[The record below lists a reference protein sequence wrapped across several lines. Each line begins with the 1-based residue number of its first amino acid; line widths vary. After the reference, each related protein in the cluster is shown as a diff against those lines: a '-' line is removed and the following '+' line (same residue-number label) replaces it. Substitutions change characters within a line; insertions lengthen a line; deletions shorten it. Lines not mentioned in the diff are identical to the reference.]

1 MGESQHEGNHRDG
14 DRANNVVTNLEWC
27 TRKENN
33 AHKQLFRR
41 SSEMTEPF
49 VPIEDLAKHFTVS
62 ISTVRAWVRQGLI
75 PKETY
80 IKVGNTYRF
89 SVSKVVEALTSAP
102 KDEPEKVEPPEE
114 PNTPV
119 QLELDLNPDK
129 DI

>member
-1 MGESQHEGNHRDG
+1 
-14 DRANNVVTNLEWC
+14 
-27 TRKENN
+27 
-33 AHKQLFRR
+33 
-41 SSEMTEPF
+41 MTEPF

-89 SVSKVVEALTSAP
+89 SVSKVVDALTSAP
-102 KDEPEKVEPPEE
+102 KDEPEKVEAAVEE
-114 PNTPV
+114 PNIPV

>member
-1 MGESQHEGNHRDG
+1 
-14 DRANNVVTNLEWC
+14 
-27 TRKENN
+27 
-33 AHKQLFRR
+33 
-41 SSEMTEPF
+41 MTEPF

-102 KDEPEKVEPPEE
+102 KPEPEKTEPTPEDS
-114 PNTPV
+114 NAPV
-119 QLELDLNPDK
+119 Q
-129 DI
+129 

>member
-1 MGESQHEGNHRDG
+1 
-14 DRANNVVTNLEWC
+14 
-27 TRKENN
+27 
-33 AHKQLFRR
+33 
-41 SSEMTEPF
+41 MTEPF

-89 SVSKVVEALTSAP
+89 NVSKVVEALTSAP
-102 KDEPEKVEPPEE
+102 KPEPEKTEPKPEE
-114 PNTPV
+114 PDAPV

>member
-1 MGESQHEGNHRDG
+1 
-14 DRANNVVTNLEWC
+14 
-27 TRKENN
+27 
-33 AHKQLFRR
+33 
-41 SSEMTEPF
+41 MTEPF

-102 KDEPEKVEPPEE
+102 KDEPEKVEATIEE
-114 PNTPV
+114 PNIPV